1 MIKATVR
8 FTIYTFS
15 AKTVTGTLTPSASI
29 DETGYSEACSSRLRL
44 NQAISTEESVVEIP
58 KSGEIGI

>member
-1 MIKATVR
+1 M
-8 FTIYTFS
+8 
-15 AKTVTGTLTPSASI
+15 PSI

-44 NQAISTEESVVEIP
+44 DQAISTEESVVEIP

>member
-1 MIKATVR
+1 M
-8 FTIYTFS
+8 
-15 AKTVTGTLTPSASI
+15 PSI
-29 DETGYSEACSSRLRL
+29 DETGYSEACPSRLRL